1 MRTMTLH
8 DITVTYDDEGG
19 GAGAEAGGE
28 ENGDRDGG
36 SGEVLLLVHGHPFDR
51 SMWRPQVETF
61 AGPGRRVIVPD
72 LRGYGGATVLPGKTT
87 LTTFAWDIA
96 ALLDRLGV
104 GRAVLGGLSMGGQ
117 IVLEFYRLFP
127 ERVRAL
133 VLADTFAAA
142 ETEPGKVARNET
154 ADRLLREGMGPYAD
168 EVLTKMVAPHNVDAL
183 PEVAGHVRDMM
194 RGAPPEGAAAALRG
208 RAERPD
214 YVGMLARVTVPA
226 LVVVG
231 SEDVYT
237 PVADARVMSDGIPDA
252 TLAVIEGA
260 GHMPNLERRAE
271 FDAVLGAFLDALPP
285 ITSRVID
292 PADDLAN
299 HQGGQAPSPRR
310 NP

>member
-1 MRTMTLH
+1 MSTTTLY
-8 DITVTYDDEGG
+8 DITIAYDDAGNG
-19 GAGAEAGGE
+19 GAEG
-28 ENGDRDGG
+28 DGG
-36 SGEVLLLVHGHPFDR
+36 DVLVLVHGHPFDR
-51 SMWRPQVETF
+51 SMWRPQIETF
-61 AGPGRRVIVPD
+61 AGPGRRVIAAD
-72 LRGYGGATVLPGKTT
+72 LRGYGGSTVIPGKTT

-96 ALLDRLGV
+96 ALLDRLGLDRV
-104 GRAVLGGLSMGGQ
+104 VLGGLSMGGQ

-142 ETEPGKVARNET
+142 ETRAGRAARNAM

-168 EVLTKMVAPHNVDAL
+168 EVLTKMVTPLNAETL
-183 PEVAGHVRDMM
+183 PAVAGHVRDMM

-214 YVGMLARVTVPA
+214 YVGMLGRVSVPT

-231 SEDVYT
+231 GEDAYT
-237 PVADARVMSDGIPDA
+237 PVADARVMSEGIPDA

-260 GHMPNLERRAE
+260 GHLPNLERRAE
-271 FDAVLGAFLDALPP
+271 FDAALGAFLDSLPP

-292 PADDLAN
+292 QKAAFEN
-299 HQGGQAPSPRR
+299 HQGGQVAFPRR

>member
-1 MRTMTLH
+1 MSSMTLY

-19 GAGAEAGGE
+19 
-28 ENGDRDGG
+28 DGG
-36 SGEVLLLVHGHPFDR
+36 GGGGGRGGGDDGDGGEVLVLVHGHPFDR
-51 SMWRPQVETF
+51 SMWRPQIETF
-61 AGPGRRVIVPD
+61 AGPGRRVIAPD
-72 LRGYGGATVLPGKTT
+72 LRGYGEATVLPGKTT

-104 GRAVLGGLSMGGQ
+104 DRVVLGGLSMGGQ

-142 ETEPGKVARNET
+142 ETQPGKVARNAM

-168 EVLTKMVAPHNVDAL
+168 EVLTKMVAPHNVEAL
-183 PEVAGHVRDMM
+183 PAVAGHVRDMM

-214 YVGMLARVTVPA
+214 YVGMLPRVAVPT

-231 SEDVYT
+231 SEDEYT

-260 GHMPNLERRAE
+260 GHLPNLERRAE
-271 FDAVLGAFLDALPP
+271 FDAALGAFLGSLPP

-292 PADDLAN
+292 QVGDFEN
-299 HQGGQAPSPRR
+299 HQGS
-310 NP
+310 

>member
-1 MRTMTLH
+1 MSTTTLY
-8 DITVTYDDEGG
+8 DITVAYDDAGGTG
-19 GAGAEAGGE
+19 GADGE
-28 ENGDRDGG
+28 GDG
-36 SGEVLLLVHGHPFDR
+36 GEVLVLVHGHPFDR
-51 SMWRPQVETF
+51 SMWRPQIETF
-61 AGPGRRVIVPD
+61 AGPGRRVIAAD
-72 LRGYGGATVLPGKTT
+72 LRGYGGSTVIPGKTT

-104 GRAVLGGLSMGGQ
+104 DRVVLGGLSMGGQ

-142 ETEPGKVARNET
+142 ETGAGRAARNAM

-168 EVLTKMVAPHNVDAL
+168 EVLTKMVTPHNAEVL
-183 PEVAGHVRDMM
+183 PAVAGHVRDMM

-214 YVGMLARVTVPA
+214 YVGMLGRVAVPA

-231 SEDVYT
+231 SEDTYT
-237 PVADARVMSDGIPDA
+237 PVADARVMSEGIPDA

-260 GHMPNLERRAE
+260 GHLPNLERRAE
-271 FDAVLGAFLDALPP
+271 FDAALGAFLDSLPP

-292 PADDLAN
+292 RSGSFEN
-299 HQGGQAPSPRR
+299 HRGGQVASPRR

>member
-1 MRTMTLH
+1 MSTTTLY
-8 DITVTYDDEGG
+8 DITVAYDDAGEDGEG
-19 GAGAEAGGE
+19 
-28 ENGDRDGG
+28 DGG
-36 SGEVLLLVHGHPFDR
+36 DVLVLVHGHPFDR
-51 SMWRPQVETF
+51 SMWRPQIETF
-61 AGPGRRVIVPD
+61 AGPGRRVIAAD
-72 LRGYGGATVLPGKTT
+72 LRGYGGSTVIPGKTT

-104 GRAVLGGLSMGGQ
+104 DRVVLGGLSMGGQ

-142 ETEPGKVARNET
+142 ETRAGRAARHAM

-168 EVLTKMVAPHNVDAL
+168 EVLTKMVTPHNSETL
-183 PEVAGHVRDMM
+183 PAVAGHVRDMM

-214 YVGMLARVTVPA
+214 YVGMLGRVAVPT

-231 SEDVYT
+231 SEDAYT
-237 PVADARVMSDGIPDA
+237 PVTDARVMSEGIPDA

-260 GHMPNLERRAE
+260 GHLPNLERRVE
-271 FDAVLGAFLDALPP
+271 FDAALGAFLDSLPP

-292 PADDLAN
+292 QNASFEN
-299 HQGGQAPSPRR
+299 HQGGQVAFPRR

>member
-1 MRTMTLH
+1 MSTMTLH
-8 DITVTYDDEGG
+8 DITLTYDDEGG
-19 GAGAEAGGE
+19 NEGAGRAGGE
-28 ENGDRDGG
+28 GRGG
-36 SGEVLLLVHGHPFDR
+36 GEVLVLVHGHPFDR
-51 SMWRPQVETF
+51 SMWRPQIETF
-61 AGPGRRVIVPD
+61 AGPGRRVIAPD
-72 LRGYGGATVLPGKTT
+72 LRGYGGSTVLPGKTT

-104 GRAVLGGLSMGGQ
+104 DRVVLGGLSMGGQ

-142 ETEPGKVARNET
+142 ETEQGRVARNT
-154 ADRLLREGMGPYAD
+154 MADRLLREGMGPYAD
-168 EVLTKMVAPHNVDAL
+168 EVLTKMVAPHNVEAL
-183 PEVAGHVRDMM
+183 PAVAGHVRDMM

-214 YVGMLARVTVPA
+214 YVGMLARVAVPA

-231 SEDVYT
+231 SEDEFT

-252 TLAVIEGA
+252 TLAVVEGA

-271 FDAVLGAFLDALPP
+271 FDTVLGAFLDSLPA

-292 PADDLAN
+292 RAGDFEN
-299 HQGGQAPSPRR
+299 HQGGQAASPRR